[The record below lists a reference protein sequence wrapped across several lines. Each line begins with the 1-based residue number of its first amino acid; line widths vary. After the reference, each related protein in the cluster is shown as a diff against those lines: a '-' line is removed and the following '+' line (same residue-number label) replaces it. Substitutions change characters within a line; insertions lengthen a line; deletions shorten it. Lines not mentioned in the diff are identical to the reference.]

1 MSCAGGFRAAAQVP
15 GRPGGPPG
23 SVRQMRRLVEGEWPV
38 LGIRERSDGTML
50 RQERLTGGSALRRVA
65 NACS

>member
-1 MSCAGGFRAAAQVP
+1 MVKEDFERLHEFLLETEVLPEVSDE
-15 GRPGGPPG
+15 
-23 SVRQMRRLVEGEWPV
+23 MRRLVEDEWPV

-50 RQERLTGGSALRRVA
+50 RQERLTDGSALRRVA